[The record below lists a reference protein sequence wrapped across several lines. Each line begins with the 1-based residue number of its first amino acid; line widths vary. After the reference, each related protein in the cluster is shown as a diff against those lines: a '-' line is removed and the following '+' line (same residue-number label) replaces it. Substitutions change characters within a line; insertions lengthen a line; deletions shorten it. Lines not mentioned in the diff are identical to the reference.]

1 MPRPAVFLD
10 RDGTLN
16 REVDY
21 LSNPD
26 QVELIAG
33 VGAGLRALAAAGYA
47 LVVVTNQ
54 SGVARGYF
62 DEETLAAIH
71 RRLEELLDAEGIRL
85 DGLEWCP
92 HHPDHDGPCTC
103 RKPAPGMLERAAAA
117 LDLNLA
123 GSWIVGDAARDLEAG
138 AAVGAR
144 GVLVRTG
151 KGQAELVRLQGAGS
165 EPAHVAADLEQ
176 AARLILAAP
185 PSASP
190 PSAVG

>member
-1 MPRPAVFLD
+1 LPRPAVFLD

-21 LSNPD
+21 LSSPD
-26 QVELIAG
+26 QVELLEGAA
-33 VGAGLRALAAAGYA
+33 AGLRALAQAGFA

-62 DEETLAAIH
+62 DEATLARIH
-71 RRLEELLDAEGIRL
+71 ERLIELLAAEDVRL

-92 HHPDHDGPCTC
+92 HHPDHGGPCAC

-117 LDLNLA
+117 LDLDLTA
-123 GSWIVGDAARDLEAG
+123 SWIVGDAARDLDAG
-138 AAVGAR
+138 EAVGVS

-151 KGQAELVRLQGAGS
+151 KGASELARLSGAGRA
-165 EPAHVAADLEQ
+165 PAQVADDLAE
-176 AARLILAAP
+176 AARVILAK
-185 PSASP
+185 
-190 PSAVG
+190 VR

>member
-21 LSNPD
+21 LSSPE
-26 QVELIAG
+26 QVELIPG
-33 VGAGLRALAAAGYA
+33 VGSGLRALAEAGFA

-62 DEETLAAIH
+62 DEDTLEAIH
-71 RRLEELLDAEGIRL
+71 RRLEELLDEEGVRL

-103 RKPAPGMLERAAAA
+103 RKPAPGMLERAAAT
-117 LDLNLA
+117 LDLDLA
-123 GSWIVGDAARDLEAG
+123 CSWIVGDAARDLEAG

-151 KGQAELVRLQGAGS
+151 KGQAELERLQGAGS

-185 PSASP
+185 PGA
-190 PSAVG
+190 